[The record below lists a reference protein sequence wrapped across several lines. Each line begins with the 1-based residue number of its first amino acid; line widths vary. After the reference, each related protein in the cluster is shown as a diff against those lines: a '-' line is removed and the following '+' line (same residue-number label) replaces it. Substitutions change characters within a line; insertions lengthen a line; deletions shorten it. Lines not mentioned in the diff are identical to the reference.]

1 MVVNRLEK
9 KESIKEIKGLVGD
22 NTSTILVHY
31 QGLTVAQIEVLR
43 GQMRECNAKMKVIKN
58 TLAKLAVAE
67 TDNSQLDSLLSGP
80 TAIIVSNDP
89 VSVAKN
95 LSKFAKDNAKLLF
108 LGGMVDNQFVDVK
121 GIKLLSE
128 MPSKDELR
136 GQIIALISAP
146 ATKLAR
152 LLQTPATQVA
162 RVVDAYA
169 KK

>member
-1 MVVNRLEK
+1 MNRLQK

-121 GIKLLSE
+121 GINLLSE

-162 RVVDAYA
+162 KVVDAYA

>member
-1 MVVNRLEK
+1 MNRLEK